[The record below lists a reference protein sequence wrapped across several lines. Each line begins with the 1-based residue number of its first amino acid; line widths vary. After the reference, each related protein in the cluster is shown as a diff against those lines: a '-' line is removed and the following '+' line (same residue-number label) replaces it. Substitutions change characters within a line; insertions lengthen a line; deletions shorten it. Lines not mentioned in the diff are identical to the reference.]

1 MSIFRS
7 SLQRLYFCVLHW
19 FIKYGYGLGLSIGKE
34 LVNLMNGSIDV
45 RMNDYMSKPID
56 INKSLGILAKYR
68 RIWCGIRFFLTQWV
82 HIQFDSASLH
92 LTDAAFA
99 ASPKKEQVLS
109 ESKLSLEPVP
119 FLVYVDSLLTH
130 KKSTIPVVALQ
141 KRYPQMRDQGLEPW
155 TPWLRVRC
163 SSNWA
168 NRA

>member
-1 MSIFRS
+1 MSEWMIIC
-7 SLQRLYFCVLHW
+7 LNRL
-19 FIKYGYGLGLSIGKE
+19 LSINCWVFLLSMGE
-34 LVNLMNGSIDV
+34 SDAAFA
-45 RMNDYMSKPID
+45 S
-56 INKSLGILAKYR
+56 
-68 RIWCGIRFFLTQWV
+68 FLTQWV
-82 HIQFDSASLH
+82 HIQFHSASLH

-155 TPWLRVRC
+155 TPWLRVIIFVFC
-163 SSNWA
+163 SFSSSVYKWYFYYW
-168 NRA
+168 

>member
-1 MSIFRS
+1 
-7 SLQRLYFCVLHW
+7 
-19 FIKYGYGLGLSIGKE
+19 
-34 LVNLMNGSIDV
+34 MNGSIDV

-56 INKSLGILAKYR
+56 INKLLGILAKYR
-68 RIWCGIRFFLTQWV
+68 RIWCGIRFFLTQWVHIQFDSASLHLTDAAFASFLTQWV

>member
-1 MSIFRS
+1 MSEWMIIC
-7 SLQRLYFCVLHW
+7 LNRL
-19 FIKYGYGLGLSIGKE
+19 LSINCWVFLLSMGE
-34 LVNLMNGSIDV
+34 SDAAFA
-45 RMNDYMSKPID
+45 S
-56 INKSLGILAKYR
+56 
-68 RIWCGIRFFLTQWV
+68 FLTQWV
-82 HIQFDSASLH
+82 HIQFHSASLY

-155 TPWLRVRC
+155 TPWLRVIIYVLC
-163 SSNWA
+163 FLSSSVYKYYFYYW
-168 NRA
+168 

>member
-1 MSIFRS
+1 MKVLMSEWMIIC
-7 SLQRLYFCVLHW
+7 LNRLISINCWVFL
-19 FIKYGYGLGLSIGKE
+19 LSIGE
-34 LVNLMNGSIDV
+34 SDAAFVS
-45 RMNDYMSKPID
+45 
-56 INKSLGILAKYR
+56 
-68 RIWCGIRFFLTQWV
+68 FLTQWV

-141 KRYPQMRDQGLEPW
+141 KRYPQVRDQGLEPW
-155 TPWLRVRC
+155 TPWLRVIIYVLC
-163 SSNWA
+163 FLSSSVYKYYFYYW
-168 NRA
+168 

>member
-1 MSIFRS
+1 MEVLMSEWMIIC
-7 SLQRLYFCVLHW
+7 LNRL
-19 FIKYGYGLGLSIGKE
+19 LSINCWVFLLSMGE
-34 LVNLMNGSIDV
+34 SDAAFASFLTQWVHIQFHSASQHLTDAAFAS
-45 RMNDYMSKPID
+45 
-56 INKSLGILAKYR
+56 
-68 RIWCGIRFFLTQWV
+68 FLTQWV

>member
-1 MSIFRS
+1 
-7 SLQRLYFCVLHW
+7 
-19 FIKYGYGLGLSIGKE
+19 
-34 LVNLMNGSIDV
+34 MNGSIDV

-68 RIWCGIRFFLTQWV
+68 RIWCGIRFFLTQWVHIQFDSASLHLTDAAFASFLTQWV

-141 KRYPQMRDQGLEPW
+141 KRYPQVRDQGLEPW

>member
-1 MSIFRS
+1 MEVLMSEWMIIC
-7 SLQRLYFCVLHW
+7 LNRLISINRWVFL
-19 FIKYGYGLGLSIGKE
+19 LSIGE
-34 LVNLMNGSIDV
+34 SDAAFA
-45 RMNDYMSKPID
+45 S
-56 INKSLGILAKYR
+56 S
-68 RIWCGIRFFLTQWV
+68 LTQWV
-82 HIQFDSASLH
+82 HIQFDFASLH

-141 KRYPQMRDQGLEPW
+141 KRYPQVRDQGLEPW

-163 SSNWA
+163 STNWA

>member
-1 MSIFRS
+1 MEVLMSEWMIIC
-7 SLQRLYFCVLHW
+7 LNRL
-19 FIKYGYGLGLSIGKE
+19 LSINCWVFLLSMGE
-34 LVNLMNGSIDV
+34 SDAAFA
-45 RMNDYMSKPID
+45 S
-56 INKSLGILAKYR
+56 
-68 RIWCGIRFFLTQWV
+68 FLTQWV

-155 TPWLRVRC
+155 TPWLRVIIYVLC
-163 SSNWA
+163 FFSSSVYKYYFYYW
-168 NRA
+168 

>member
-1 MSIFRS
+1 MSEWMIIC
-7 SLQRLYFCVLHW
+7 LNRL
-19 FIKYGYGLGLSIGKE
+19 LSINCWVFLLSMGE
-34 LVNLMNGSIDV
+34 SDAAFA
-45 RMNDYMSKPID
+45 S
-56 INKSLGILAKYR
+56 
-68 RIWCGIRFFLTQWV
+68 FLTQWV
-82 HIQFDSASLH
+82 HIQFHSASLH

-155 TPWLRVRC
+155 TPWLRVIIYVLC
-163 SSNWA
+163 FLSSSVYKYYFYYW
-168 NRA
+168 